1 MPRFAANI
9 SFMYNEVE
17 FLDRFAAAR
26 RSGFDAV
33 EFHYPYALEK
43 KLLREA
49 LDAARLKAVLINI
62 PVGDKERG
70 ENGLACLPGRAADF
84 RAATTLAIDYAR
96 ALGVTRLNCIAG
108 LVPEG
113 ADQKEY
119 RATFITNLRTAA
131 IEFKKARLEL
141 MIEPLNTR
149 DVPNFFLYHSRQ
161 AVEIITEVGADNVR
175 LQYDIY
181 HMQIMEG
188 DLAPTMEELL
198 PHIGHIQFADTPGRH
213 EPGTGELNFDFLF
226 ACIDRIG
233 YCGWTSAE
241 YRPSGLTADSLGWLL
256 RHGTQ

>member
-17 FLDRFAAAR
+17 FLARFAAAR

-33 EFHYPYALEK
+33 EFHYPYTFEK

-70 ENGLACLPGRAADF
+70 ENGLACLPGREADF
-84 RAATTLAIDYAR
+84 RAATALAIDYAR
-96 ALGVTRLNCIAG
+96 ALGVARLNCIAG

-149 DVPNFFLYHSRQ
+149 DVPNFFLCHSRQ
-161 AVEIITEVGADNVR
+161 AVEIIGDVGADNVR
-175 LQYDIY
+175 LQYDLY

-188 DLAPTMEELL
+188 DLAPTMERLL

-226 ACIDRIG
+226 ARIDRIG
-233 YCGWTSAE
+233 YRGWTSAE
-241 YRPSGLTADSLGWLL
+241 YRPSGLTADSLGWLP
-256 RHGTQ
+256 RYSAQ